1 MDRQLMTA
9 EFPLVTTLAALWVGS
24 LFVYAGSV
32 KLLSSQDDAR
42 RVIAGYK
49 VLPAGSASI
58 VARILPYAEL
68 GVGALILLVPGT
80 RVGGLMAL
88 TLGVGFAIASI
99 SVLARG
105 IKTSCGCAGGSSEP
119 VTIVTT
125 MRAVLIALAGLAVTA
140 GNPLAG
146 PPGGVVFGLALA
158 PAALLT
164 FRRVTRRYPARK
176 AIATV
181 RAEQLRSIDTAQ
193 LRGQ

>member
-1 MDRQLMTA
+1 MTA
-9 EFPLVTTLAALWVGS
+9 DFTLVTTLAALWVGS
-24 LFVYAGSV
+24 LFAYAGSV

-42 RVIAGYK
+42 RVIAGYN
-49 VLPAGSASI
+49 VLPAGILST

-80 RVGGLMAL
+80 RVGGFMAL
-88 TLGVGFAIASI
+88 ILGAGFAVASI

-125 MRAVLIALAGLAVTA
+125 MRAVLVGFAGLAVTTA

-158 PAALLT
+158 PAALLRL
-164 FRRVTRRYPARK
+164 RRAARRYPTRK
-176 AIATV
+176 AIARV
-181 RAEQLRSIDTAQ
+181 GAEHLPRVDTAQ
-193 LRGQ
+193 LGG

>member
-1 MDRQLMTA
+1 MTA
-9 EFPLVTTLAALWVGS
+9 DFTLVTTLAALWVGS

-42 RVIAGYK
+42 RVIAGYE
-49 VLPAGSASI
+49 VLPAGTVSI
-58 VARILPYAEL
+58 VARIIPYAEL

-80 RVGGLMAL
+80 RAGGLMAL
-88 TLGVGFAIASI
+88 MFGAGFAIASI

-125 MRAVLIALAGLAVTA
+125 MRAVLVAFAGLAVITA
-140 GNPLAG
+140 GNPFAG

-158 PAALLT
+158 PAALLML
-164 FRRVTRRYPARK
+164 RRAARRSLARET
-176 AIATV
+176 IASV
-181 RAEQLRSIDTAQ
+181 GAKHLPRVDTAQ
-193 LRGQ
+193 LEG